1 MKVSKLFVLAAIG
14 LFFSTCLSAAPRG
27 LPSSGS
33 DIKYGSA
40 SGPKEN
46 VSVKGVSKSGAEV
59 VFPIRADDL
68 NAGVKD
74 GQVCVSVLKADGN
87 SWVETSP
94 AGFAAPTHRSGN
106 ALVGVLSFPEAG
118 AIYWIRVW
126 ATVVPG
132 KCYGKVAYMWHPTWK
147 NDPPEVQ
154 AQYPGYRAS
163 RKDGEL
169 GYEAVIYTDEGRAEP
184 MPKDYSPRD

>member
-1 MKVSKLFVLAAIG
+1 MKVSKLFALAIA
-14 LFFSTCLSAAPRG
+14 LFFSTGLSAVPKG
-27 LPSSGS
+27 LPSSGAE
-33 DIKYGSA
+33 IKYGST

-59 VFPIRADDL
+59 VFPIRADDP

-106 ALVGVLSFPEAG
+106 ALVGVLSFPEGG

-126 ATVVPG
+126 ATAVSG

-154 AQYPGYRAS
+154 AQYPGYRVS

-169 GYEAVIYTDEGRAEP
+169 GYEAFIYTDEGRSEP
-184 MPKDYSPRD
+184 TPKDYSLRD